1 MLAIFNEENI
11 SFAGFEPTITSLTFV
26 NRPGDLWLGFIPLIF
41 VSSYNQV
48 ANFLAKGTENFFLEH
63 WSGFWHWIGLFFRT
77 VTQFWIEW
85 TDRTSVL
92 FISVREGPE
101 VPTRGARTVEEEEIV
116 KPGKISERILNL
128 LLAKRSYYWPFRYF
142 CSVLIW
148 INSCSDPLF

>member
-1 MLAIFNEENI
+1 MWAIFNDEKYFVCGI
-11 SFAGFEPTITSLTFV
+11 RTHHRFLDVCEPARRSLTRVYFS
-26 NRPGDLWLGFIPLIF
+26 IF
-41 VSSYNQV
+41 LQPSGKPFSRRHW
-48 ANFLAKGTENFFLEH
+48 NFFSRALK
-63 WSGFWHWIGLFFRT
+63 WLMALNDWIGLFFRT
-77 VTQFWIEW
+77 VGLFWNEW

-142 CSVLIW
+142 CSVLIC